1 MTLAERINTP
11 KGYTREEAEK
21 GSLVEFLRKY
31 SLKKST
37 GVVKTWDG
45 KKAKG
50 ITNTPAVFKLP
61 LAKENLQ
68 WAGGSVIRLY
78 TEYLWENQMY
88 DKISFQFSDGF
99 AAQYQ
104 KWREGFRIRK
114 DATGAIWVNGG
125 ELDKTRK
132 NLEAYLHCVLTYT
145 SVSTLEKETKKIK
158 KDNLQTGDL
167 FLDAATGDAAVVV
180 DVCVNENG
188 EKAFLLGKGGKPA
201 KQFHLLTNPAHEMD
215 PWYYESELQYPF
227 VTSEGEFKKGSL
239 RHPTYLD

>member
-1 MTLAERINTP
+1 
-11 KGYTREEAEK
+11 
-21 GSLVEFLRKY
+21 
-31 SLKKST
+31 
-37 GVVKTWDG
+37 
-45 KKAKG
+45 
-50 ITNTPAVFKLP
+50 
-61 LAKENLQ
+61 
-68 WAGGSVIRLY
+68 
-78 TEYLWENQMY
+78 MY

-125 ELDKTRK
+125 ELDKSRK

-201 KQFHLLTNPAHEMD
+201 KQFHLLTNPAHEMG